1 MIGFEDPKPGETC
14 VVHKEFAGR
23 KLGEVI
29 DVICDSGTEKELK
42 VCSML
47 EIKHKGLIVVK
58 LMFWYSAKTFRENEK
73 LELEA
78 LGDIEVEEVREVCCG
93 ISVYVNMKN
102 ADCEWYRCNDVR

>member
-1 MIGFEDPKPGETC
+1 MIGFEDPKPGEMS

-23 KLGEVI
+23 KLSDVI

-47 EIKHKGLIVVK
+47 EIKHKGLVVVK
-58 LMFWYSAKTFRENEK
+58 LMFWYTAKTFRENEK

>member
-1 MIGFEDPKPGETC
+1 MLGFEDPKPGKGS
-14 VVHKEFAGR
+14 VIHNEFAGK
-23 KLGEVI
+23 KLRDVI

-42 VCSML
+42 VCAML

-73 LELEA
+73 LELAA

-102 ADCEWYRCNDVR
+102 VDCEWYRCSDV